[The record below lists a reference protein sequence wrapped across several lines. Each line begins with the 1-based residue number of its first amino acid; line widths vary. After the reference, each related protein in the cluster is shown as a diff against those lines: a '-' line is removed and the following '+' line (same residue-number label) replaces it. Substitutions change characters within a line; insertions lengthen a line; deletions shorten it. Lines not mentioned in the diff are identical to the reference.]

1 MTVKELRTH
10 GSWLALSL
18 ALAACNAPGNDAAA
32 NGAAANQAAAA
43 EGGNGAAADGNAVY
57 ATWGVHNPPGVSNCG
72 APNCSYAGSPGRPP
86 DPIYPAYWQSRWT
99 MYRVFAN
106 YANALPPYK
115 GPPPGLVPGRDYEV
129 SFGATY
135 YDSTW
140 KGPSGEGAMMEHYE
154 KRCLPIFPGIPNTFT
169 CSFISLGDT
178 AYFLTYPQDRP
189 KGMPPVC
196 LFSPLNHPPRRDFIT
211 HLPYAPGDSAQL
223 GGGAQAYSFW
233 VGADGK
239 PFQTG
244 VKPDQTA
251 NQGILFGYAFAP
263 VNGQMQPQS
272 FYFSGFPLDPPNAP
286 FVSQNYT
293 NWQPTKP
300 DPAKTWAQVS
310 GLDPKQLPACQV
322 MGTPQGEAQAA
333 AALKA
338 GVKRPPSWFDIG
350 EAGKRK
356 H

>member
-1 MTVKELRTH
+1 MKTIARAGFGLAA
-10 GSWLALSL
+10 ALSFGL
-18 ALAACNAPGNDAAA
+18 AGCGPTAND
-32 NGAAANQAAAA
+32 NNV
-43 EGGNGAAADGNAVY
+43 AAADEGAGNGVDTNAVY
-57 ATWGVHNPPGVSNCG
+57 ATYGVHNPPAVSNC
-72 APNCSYAGSPGRPP
+72 ANPQCSYAGESGRPP
-86 DPIYPAYWQSRWT
+86 DPIYPPYWQSRWT

-115 GPPPGLVPGRDYEV
+115 GPPPGLVPGRDYET

-154 KRCLPIFPGIPNTFT
+154 KRCLPIFPGIPNNFT
-169 CSFISLGDT
+169 CSFISLGDI
-178 AYFLTYPQDRP
+178 AYFLTYPEDRP

-211 HLPYAPGDSAQL
+211 HLPYSAGDSAQL
-223 GGGAQAYSFW
+223 GPGAQAYSFW

-251 NQGILFGYAFAP
+251 NGGVMFGYAFAP
-263 VNGQMQPQS
+263 ANGKMMPQS
-272 FYFSGFPLDPPNAP
+272 FYFSGFPLNPPNAP
-286 FVSQNYT
+286 FVSQIY
-293 NWQPTKP
+293 QGFQETKP
-300 DPAKTWAQVS
+300 DPARTWDQVS
-310 GLDPKQLPACQV
+310 HLDPKTLPACEV
-322 MGTPQGEAQAA
+322 MGAPQPVQMMASGKK
-333 AALKA
+333 AL
-338 GVKRPPSWFDIG
+338 SWFDIG
-350 EAGKRK
+350 KAGRK